1 MTTHLGTRAP
11 TGCSRRWQEGLTQ
24 TFAVMGAGTV
34 LAMGAGFLY
43 GALLGGF
50 VTTVGAMFGASLAYY
65 FSKGRLQQFVQGK
78 LADDGMVMQLSKAL
92 GSDGGL
98 EPRETF
104 LLIFLSRVPPLF
116 PFALINYAYALTDM
130 RFGMFFIPSFL
141 GVWPCCTLDAY
152 MGTLFEKL
160 ADVLT
165 VSPAAHPFHGT
176 GRM

>member
-1 MTTHLGTRAP
+1 M
-11 TGCSRRWQEGLTQ
+11 
-24 TFAVMGAGTV
+24 
-34 LAMGAGFLY
+34 
-43 GALLGGF
+43 
-50 VTTVGAMFGASLAYY
+50 TTVGAMFGASLANY

-98 EPRETF
+98 EPRETI

-130 RFGMFFIPSFL
+130 RFRMFFIPSFL

-165 VSPAAHPFHGT
+165 VSPAPILSTAPAECDGSPR
-176 GRM
+176 GRKARATVAAATNPPVWMPHR